1 MPTTEIPLRYGCNPH
16 QKAARAYI
24 EGDAPIELPLRVLN
38 GAPGYINLLDA
49 LNAWQLVHELRQALD
64 LPAATSF
71 KHVCPSGAAV
81 GVPMSPE
88 TAQACMVDDLEL
100 SPLATAYARARGA
113 DRVASYG
120 DFVAL
125 SDPADVSTATVLQR
139 EVSDGVIAPGYEP
152 DALEILKEKKQ
163 GGYLVVEIDPDFEPA
178 KIERRDVFG
187 ITMEQERN
195 DALVGKSI
203 LDNVVTEKKEF
214 PPDAVRDLLVASIA
228 LKYTPSNSICLA
240 HDGQTIGVGAG
251 QQSRILCTRLAAS
264 KADIWYLRHHPRV
277 LELKFKEGARRPD
290 TNNAIYDYIIDE
302 LVPAEL
308 AIFEEEPTALS
319 ENEKR
324 EWLHSRTGASLSSDG
339 FIPFRDNID
348 RAARSGVSYVVQP
361 GGSIRDD
368 DVIAAANQ
376 LDMVMA
382 FSGLRLFHH

>member
-1 MPTTEIPLRYGCNPH
+1 MSNSGIQLRYGCNPH
-16 QKAARAYI
+16 QGSARAYA
-24 EGDAPIELPLRVLN
+24 EGEMPLRVLN

-49 LNAWQLVHELRQALD
+49 LNAWQLVQELRQALD

-81 GVPMSPE
+81 AAPMSPE
-88 TAQACMVDDLEL
+88 TAQACMVGDLEL

-125 SDPADVSTATVLQR
+125 SDPADASTAIVLAR

-152 DALEILKEKKQ
+152 DALEILKGKKQ
-163 GGYLVVEIDPDFEPA
+163 GGYLIMQIDPEFKPA
-178 KIERRDVFG
+178 AIEKRDVFG

-195 DALVGKSI
+195 DALVDASI
-203 LDNVVTEKKEF
+203 LENVVTKMKEV
-214 PPDAVRDLLVASIA
+214 PADAVRDLLVASIA

-264 KADIWYLRHHPRV
+264 KADIWYLRQHPRV
-277 LELKFKEGARRPD
+277 LEFKFREGARRPD
-290 TNNAIYDYIIDE
+290 MNNAIYDYLIDE
-302 LVPAEL
+302 LVPAEMEV
-308 AIFEEEPTALS
+308 FEEAPVPLAED
-319 ENEKR
+319 EKR
-324 EWLHSRTGASLSSDG
+324 EWLDSRTGASLSSDG
-339 FIPFRDNID
+339 FIPFRDNLD

-368 DVIAAANQ
+368 DIIAAADE
-376 LDMVMA
+376 LGMAMA

>member
-1 MPTTEIPLRYGCNPH
+1 
-16 QKAARAYI
+16 
-24 EGDAPIELPLRVLN
+24 
-38 GAPGYINLLDA
+38 
-49 LNAWQLVHELRQALD
+49 
-64 LPAATSF
+64 
-71 KHVCPSGAAV
+71 
-81 GVPMSPE
+81 
-88 TAQACMVDDLEL
+88 MVDDLEL

-139 EVSDGVIAPGYEP
+139 EVSDGVIAPGFEP
-152 DALEILKEKKQ
+152 EALEILKEKKQ
-163 GGYLVVEIDPDFEPA
+163 GGFLIMEIDP
-178 KIERRDVFG
+178 RRDVFG

-195 DALVGKSI
+195 DAQIDAGI
-203 LDNVVTEKKEF
+203 LKKVVTEKKEL

-264 KADIWYLRHHPRV
+264 KADVWFLRQHPRV
-277 LELKFKEGARRPD
+277 LEFKFRSGARRPD
-290 TNNAIYDYIIDE
+290 MNNAIYDYLIDE
-302 LVPAEL
+302 MVPAEL
-308 AIFEEEPTALS
+308 EIFEEAPTPLP
-319 ENEKR
+319 EDEKR
-324 EWLHSRTGASLSSDG
+324 EWLDSRTGASLSSDG
-339 FIPFRDNID
+339 FIPFRDNLD

-368 DVIAAANQ
+368 DVIAAA
-376 LDMVMA
+376 DEFGMAMA

>member
-1 MPTTEIPLRYGCNPH
+1 MSNSEIELRYGCNPH
-16 QKAARAYI
+16 QGGARVYV
-24 EGDAPIELPLRVLN
+24 EGDMPLRVLN
-38 GAPGYINLLDA
+38 GAPGFINLLDA
-49 LNAWQLVHELRQALD
+49 LNAWQLVQELKQALD
-64 LPAATSF
+64 LPAAASF

-81 GVPMSPE
+81 AASMSPE

-152 DALEILKEKKQ
+152 EALEILQGKKQ
-163 GGYLVVEIDPDFEPA
+163 GAFLIMEIAPGFEPA

-195 DALVGKSI
+195 DAPVDASI
-203 LDNVVTEKKEF
+203 VENVVTERKDL

-264 KADIWYLRHHPRV
+264 KADVWFLRQHPRV
-277 LELKFKEGARRPD
+277 LELRFRDGARRPD
-290 TNNAIYDYIIDE
+290 MNNAIYDYLIDE
-302 LVPAEL
+302 MVPAEA
-308 AIFEEEPTALS
+308 AIFEEAPTPLS
-319 ENEKR
+319 ADEKR
-324 EWLHSRTGASLSSDG
+324 EWLDSRTGASLSSDG
-339 FIPFRDNID
+339 FIPFRDNLD

-368 DVIAAANQ
+368 DVIAAADE
-376 LDMVMA
+376 LGMAMA

>member
-1 MPTTEIPLRYGCNPH
+1 MANSEIPLRYGCNPH
-16 QKAARAYI
+16 QGAARAYI
-24 EGDAPIELPLRVLN
+24 EGEMPLQVLN
-38 GAPGYINLLDA
+38 GAPGFINLLDA
-49 LNAWQLVHELRQALD
+49 LNSWQLVRELKAALE
-64 LPAATSF
+64 LPAAASF

-81 GVPMSPE
+81 AAPMSPE

-139 EVSDGVIAPGYEP
+139 EVSDGIIAPGYEP
-152 DALEILKEKKQ
+152 AALEILRGKKQ
-163 GGYLVVEIDPDFEPA
+163 GGYLILEIDPDFEPVA
-178 KIERRDVFG
+178 IEKRDVFG

-195 DALVGKSI
+195 DARIDAGI
-203 LDNVVTEKKEF
+203 LENVVTEKRDI
-214 PPDAVRDLLVASIA
+214 PPDAARDLLVASIA

-264 KADIWYLRHHPRV
+264 KADIWHLRQHPRV

-290 TNNAIYDYIIDE
+290 MNNAIHDYLIDE
-302 LVPAEL
+302 FVPAEMEIL
-308 AIFEEEPTALS
+308 EEAPASLS
-319 ENEKR
+319 EAEKR
-324 EWLHSRTGASLSSDG
+324 EWLVSRTGASLSSDG
-339 FIPFRDNID
+339 FIPFRDNLD
-348 RAARSGVSYVVQP
+348 RAARSGVTYVVQP

-368 DVIAAANQ
+368 DIIAAANE
-376 LDMVMA
+376 LGMAMA
-382 FSGLRLFHH
+382 FSQLRLFHH